1 MSKAEQ
7 CEEADTPC
15 REISRLYVL
24 VLAACGQNMPVRV
37 RVSAR
42 AHACM
47 RACAYVQVCVCV
59 NVWCACVR
67 ACDRACLC
75 AGWGKCACACVS
87 VYGPTRGSVHM
98 CVRACVCGRRSTC
111 LSTRQDVE
119 SLAVS
124 SSPHSHPRQEKDAAV

>member
-1 MSKAEQ
+1 MSGNFTSVHA
-7 CEEADTPC
+7 
-15 REISRLYVL
+15 RSRCVRTKY
-24 VLAACGQNMPVRV
+24 ACACACVG
-37 RVSAR
+37 AR
-42 AHACM
+42 ACVHACVCI
-47 RACAYVQVCVCV
+47 RASVCV

-87 VYGPTRGSVHM
+87 VYCPTRGSVHM

-124 SSPHSHPRQEKDAAV
+124 SSPHSHPHQEKDAAV